1 MLKVFVY
8 GTLQPG
14 EANFPRYC
22 APYHPHI
29 EKAFIPGKL
38 YQLPVGYPAL
48 TPEPGWVEGCLLRF
62 RDPKVLERLDV
73 LEDYQ
78 PGRSP
83 SLNEYQ
89 RRQAPVY
96 TETKT
101 LLTEAWVY
109 GMTPEK
115 VAQLGGTPFSG
126 SRWTANQ
133 NFSNF

>member
-14 EANFPRYC
+14 EVNFPRYC
-22 APYHPHI
+22 APHHPHI
-29 EKAFIPGKL
+29 EKALIPGKL

-48 TPEPGWVEGCLLRF
+48 TPEPGWVEGYLLQF
-62 RDPKVLERLDV
+62 ADPGVLVNLDV

-89 RRQAPVY
+89 RLQAPVY

-101 LLTEAWVY
+101 ILTEAWVY
-109 GMTPEK
+109 VMTLEK
-115 VAQLGGTPFSG
+115 VTQLGGTPFSG
-126 SRWTANQ
+126 SHWTGRQ
-133 NFSNF
+133 R

>member
-14 EANFPRYC
+14 EVNFPRYC
-22 APYHPHI
+22 APHHPHI
-29 EKAFIPGKL
+29 EKALIPGKL

-48 TPEPGWVEGCLLRF
+48 TPEPGWVEGYLLRF
-62 RDPKVLERLDV
+62 TDPGVLVNLDV

-78 PGRSP
+78 PERSP

-89 RRQAPVY
+89 RLQAPVY

-101 LLTEAWVY
+101 ILTEAWVY
-109 GMTPEK
+109 VMTPEK
-115 VAQLGGTPFSG
+115 VTQLGGTPFSG
-126 SRWTANQ
+126 SHWTGRQ
-133 NFSNF
+133 R